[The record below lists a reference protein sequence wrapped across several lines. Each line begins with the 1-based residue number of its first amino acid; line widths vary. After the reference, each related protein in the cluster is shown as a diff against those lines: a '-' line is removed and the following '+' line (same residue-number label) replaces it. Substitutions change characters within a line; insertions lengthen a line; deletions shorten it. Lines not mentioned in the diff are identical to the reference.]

1 MATVG
6 MVTEATEGAGNMD
19 RERIGDRVCTI
30 AAMVGGVAGAVV
42 GALVDAALGIGYPT
56 PLGVLGTM
64 LGSVVCAA
72 VGQTLVLP
80 RLIAR
85 RGK

>member
-6 MVTEATEGAGNMD
+6 MVTSVAGEMD

-30 AAMVGGVAGAVV
+30 AAMVGGVAGAVAGSV
-42 GALVDAALGIGYPT
+42 ADMALGIGYPT
-56 PLGVLGTM
+56 PLGVLGTI

-72 VGQTLVLP
+72 VGQAFILP
-80 RLIAR
+80 KLLAR
-85 RGK
+85 HGK